1 MRAITSTLYIFL
13 LIPLLQI
20 EAADERP
27 NVVFIMADD
36 LGYGDLSCYGG
47 WIETPHIDSIAKNG
61 LRLTD
66 YHSNGNVCS
75 PTRAALMTGLYQQ
88 KAGILNVRNNRQDCS
103 FIFTKKLRHSFKR
116 DRVYIPNIAG
126 NVFDCLRMTI
136 VRCVKSMVH
145 R

>member
-1 MRAITSTLYIFL
+1 
-13 LIPLLQI
+13 
-20 EAADERP
+20 
-27 NVVFIMADD
+27 MADD

-88 KAGILNVRNNRQDCS
+88 KVGIPFVVVAAEQNPNHFAGIQSAESTWPEVMKAGGYRTG
-103 FIFTKKLRHSFKR
+103 IFGKWHLGDHP
-116 DRVYIPNIAG
+116 IG
-126 NVFDCLRMTI
+126 NSGWNEEN
-136 VRCVKSMVH
+136 K
-145 R
+145 

>member
-47 WIETPHIDSIAKNG
+47 WIETPHIDSIAENG

-88 KAGILNVRNNRQDCS
+88 KVGIPFVVVAAEKSPNHFAGIQAAESTWPEAVSYTHLTLPTNRE
-103 FIFTKKLRHSFKR
+103 
-116 DRVYIPNIAG
+116 V
-126 NVFDCLRMTI
+126 
-136 VRCVKSMVH
+136 
-145 R
+145 

>member
-20 EAADERP
+20 AAADERP

-75 PTRAALMTGLYQQ
+75 PTQQ
-88 KAGILNVRNNRQDCS
+88 R
-103 FIFTKKLRHSFKR
+103 
-116 DRVYIPNIAG
+116 
-126 NVFDCLRMTI
+126 
-136 VRCVKSMVH
+136 
-145 R
+145 